1 MDLPTS
7 GERMVTDPT
16 IRAGRVIFNTLIPN
30 TDPCGYGGSGSVME
44 VNVMTG
50 NRYDTPTFDTNGDQ
64 QISAADLIDTGS
76 GVENTSGRMI
86 SSIPAA
92 AGFLGMPAR
101 GGQAFENKYVNT
113 SSGSVNVIGET
124 AGLGTQG
131 RKSWRQ
137 IQ

>member
-1 MDLPTS
+1 
-7 GERMVTDPT
+7 
-16 IRAGRVIFNTLIPN
+16 
-30 TDPCGYGGSGSVME
+30 ME

-50 NRYDTPTFDTNGDQ
+50 NRYDTPTFDTNGDL
-64 QISAADLIDTGS
+64 QISNADLVETG
-76 GVENTSGRMI
+76 GNVLENTSGRMI

-92 AGFLGMPAR
+92 AGFLSMQPR
-101 GGQAFENKYVNT
+101 GGSPFENKYVNT

-124 AGLGTQG
+124 AGLGSQG